1 MVVTLILQLKKGKS
15 EILALDF
22 DDFIDTY
29 KVFYINALNENEAIK
44 RDK

>member
-1 MVVTLILQLKKGKS
+1 MVVTLILQLKKSKS

-44 RDK
+44 KAK

>member
-1 MVVTLILQLKKGKS
+1 MVVTLILQLKKTKS

-22 DDFIDTY
+22 DDFLDTY

-44 RDK
+44 RAK

>member
-1 MVVTLILQLKKGKS
+1 MVVTLILQLKKSKS

-22 DDFIDTY
+22 NDFIDTY

-44 RDK
+44 RAK